1 MSTNNTND
9 VYFNEFTKP
18 VRKIGKTFLLL
29 AILFGFIPA
38 LYVGI
43 RYDAMPTIGQFMGG
57 WLMILSTEMAYYFVE
72 PISYFPVLGEAGEYM
87 SFLAGSIGAV
97 RVPTVT
103 VAQDEL
109 GVEPGS
115 NKAEIVS
122 TIAVAASVVCSLA
135 MGFVAIIVGNLLF
148 SVMPAFVQS
157 MFDYVVPSLYG
168 CLLMMR
174 IPKDPSCALVAMV
187 AALLLRFTAVIPTF
201 LNMLIVV
208 AVSVVYGI
216 YRCKKMMKRQ
226 EKAANK

>member
-1 MSTNNTND
+1 
-9 VYFNEFTKP
+9 
-18 VRKIGKTFLLL
+18 
-29 AILFGFIPA
+29 
-38 LYVGI
+38 
-43 RYDAMPTIGQFMGG
+43 
-57 WLMILSTEMAYYFVE
+57 
-72 PISYFPVLGEAGEYM
+72 
-87 SFLAGSIGAV
+87 
-97 RVPTVT
+97 
-103 VAQDEL
+103 
-109 GVEPGS
+109 
-115 NKAEIVS
+115 
-122 TIAVAASVVCSLA
+122 
-135 MGFVAIIVGNLLF
+135 
-148 SVMPAFVQS
+148 MPAFVQS